1 MFKVLKN
8 SSQSIEQFRRSFN
21 IMITNIIEIM
31 FTVNESKFHLNPLN
45 SLGGVEVEL
54 MSYNY
59 PYFCYDYTTSNSNI
73 LVEKILLK

>member
-1 MFKVLKN
+1 MHYIFSTLKL
-8 SSQSIEQFRRSFN
+8 SVYELKPFH
-21 IMITNIIEIM
+21 IILKGPC
-31 FTVNESKFHLNPLN
+31 TKF
-45 SLGGVEVEL
+45 EVEL